1 MHSVKHLLMA
11 ARVVAPLPAA
21 APAAGL
27 VPFPWP
33 TSGLA
38 PLPWFPFTVASSRT
52 TIAAAERIATRT
64 ERAYWYLRKR
74 LGDVPRFRLLVLD
87 RADWPRFADRAEY
100 GLSHFTARGNLVV
113 GSDPAAA
120 WHDVSRELHRRLP
133 ERAARELV
141 RALGPDPQHGHG
153 PDLTLVAESLVA
165 HDVARFVAD
174 SRGARFAAPWLLH
187 ALANYALVAVLGET
201 EPAALHRLGALA
213 EAAHVLASETLPVTL
228 LAAPGGRF
236 TPFDAVLVQL
246 ALTRAVYLAYAE
258 RGDAPLVRWFEH
270 ACTAHA
276 GPAMPDADRELG
288 RMLSEAIHPALGE
301 LVAAA
306 GQATFD
312 RAA

>member
-1 MHSVKHLLMA
+1 MQSIEHPLSPTASALA
-11 ARVVAPLPAA
+11 ASAVPM
-21 APAAGL
+21 
-27 VPFPWP
+27 PFPWP

-38 PLPWFPFTVASSRT
+38 PLPWFPFTVASSRK

-74 LGDVPRFRLLVLD
+74 LGNVAGFRLLVLD
-87 RADWPRFADRAEY
+87 RADWPRFADRGEY

-113 GSDPAAA
+113 GSDPATA
-120 WHDVSRELHRRLP
+120 WHDVSRELDRRLP

-141 RALGPDPQHGHG
+141 RTLGPDPQHGRG
-153 PDLTLVAESLVA
+153 ADLTLVAESLVA
-165 HDVARFVAD
+165 HDLARFVAD

-187 ALANYALVAVLGET
+187 AFANYAFVAVLGET
-201 EPAALHRLGALA
+201 EPAALRRLGALA
-213 EAAHVLASETLPVTL
+213 ETAHALADETLPVTL
-228 LAAPGGRF
+228 LAAPGRRL

-258 RGDAPLVRWFEH
+258 HGDGPLVRWFEH
-270 ACTAHA
+270 ACSAA
-276 GPAMPDADRELG
+276 AVSAAPDADFELG
-288 RMLSEAIHPALGE
+288 RMLSDAIHPALGE

-306 GQATFD
+306 QRTTFD